1 MDEIIKKKKILLA
14 LAITS
19 LILGAFAIAGIILF
33 ILKLWYIP
41 MAICIAV
48 TAHGFYGCPFYFIG
62 YSNAKKNEILLTEIK
77 GGKSIDEAAK
87 TAGVKLCFAAELL
100 GKRK

>member
-1 MDEIIKKKKILLA
+1 M
-14 LAITS
+14 AITS

-62 YSNAKKNEILLTEIK
+62 YSNAKKTEILLTEIK

-87 TAGVKLCFAAELL
+87 TAGVKPCFAAELL
-100 GKRK
+100 GKQK